1 MSLAPVVTV
10 VQVLGRGLEDL
21 LALWEIWPRI
31 HTGWSQHS
39 PSTPYSPKREP
50 EGSLFSHF
58 PSR

>member
-21 LALWEIWPRI
+21 LALWENWPRI

-50 EGSLFSHF
+50 EG
-58 PSR
+58 